1 MYALVDCNNFFVSC
15 ERVFRPELDGKAV
28 VVLSNNDG
36 CVVSRSNESKAMGIK
51 MGVPFYQVKHYA
63 DDGLLYACSS
73 NYALYGDLSARVMS
87 LLADAVPKIEIY
99 SIDEAFLH
107 LDGIDPEMVPQL
119 CRDLVAKVRKWV
131 GVPVSIGVAPTKTLA
146 KIASHFA
153 KKYPGYRGVCMMDTE
168 AKRIKALELTP
179 IDDVWGIGRRL
190 APKMVEKG
198 VRTAL
203 DFVQRP
209 RSWVDSKFH
218 VNGVRTWEELRGHVA
233 VEEERDERRKSICT
247 SRSFAD
253 MIEDEKELVLRV
265 SDFAAMCARK
275 LREEGSAAGEVTT
288 FTYTNRFREDLAQYF
303 PSATV
308 RLDVAANSAQEI
320 ISAALKAFR
329 TIYRPG
335 YKYKKAGVVVG
346 GIVASDAIQASIFDF
361 DDELRRKH
369 DRLSQVMDAVNSAA
383 EASGTGSG
391 RSMLRLA
398 TQRPGH
404 YADGIRSD
412 FRSRLYSTSIDDI
425 IEVR

>member
-1 MYALVDCNNFFVSC
+1 
-15 ERVFRPELDGKAV
+15 
-28 VVLSNNDG
+28 
-36 CVVSRSNESKAMGIK
+36 
-51 MGVPFYQVKHYA
+51 
-63 DDGLLYACSS
+63 
-73 NYALYGDLSARVMS
+73 
-87 LLADAVPKIEIY
+87 
-99 SIDEAFLH
+99 
-107 LDGIDPEMVPQL
+107 
-119 CRDLVAKVRKWV
+119 
-131 GVPVSIGVAPTKTLA
+131 
-146 KIASHFA
+146 
-153 KKYPGYRGVCMMDTE
+153 
-168 AKRIKALELTP
+168 
-179 IDDVWGIGRRL
+179 
-190 APKMVEKG
+190 
-198 VRTAL
+198 
-203 DFVQRP
+203 
-209 RSWVDSKFH
+209 
-218 VNGVRTWEELRGHVA
+218 
-233 VEEERDERRKSICT
+233 
-247 SRSFAD
+247 

-288 FTYTNRFREDLAQYF
+288 FMYTNRFREDLAQYF

-383 EASGTGSG
+383 EASGTGSA

-412 FRSRLYSTSIDDI
+412 FRSRLYSTSLDDI